1 MHTLDFLHLLI
12 RYIYLLFFVWYNL
25 NIKLKGDKKMTVAVK
40 KTINIELT
48 PSLYNQLKKLADDK
62 SIGSMRSFCCE
73 AISEKIIAFEKLR
86 KENLMKQAANDPG
99 YIERCEEVCK
109 DFAATDYPGGT
120 DEW

>member
-1 MHTLDFLHLLI
+1 MP
-12 RYIYLLFFVWYNL
+12 RPKRECEVRNL
-25 NIKLKGDKKMTVAVK
+25 NLQISA
-40 KTINIELT
+40 
-48 PSLYNQLKKLADDK
+48 SLYNQLKKLADDK

>member
-1 MHTLDFLHLLI
+1 MQGRPTFFDQFFSIGAKITTTGVLL
-12 RYIYLLFFVWYNL
+12 R
-25 NIKLKGDKKMTVAVK
+25 KAEKP
-40 KTINIELT
+40 LT
-48 PSLYNQLKKLADDK
+48 
-62 SIGSMRSFCCE
+62 IGSMRSFCCE

>member
-1 MHTLDFLHLLI
+1 
-12 RYIYLLFFVWYNL
+12 
-25 NIKLKGDKKMTVAVK
+25 MTVAAK

-62 SIGSMRSFCCE
+62 SIGSMRNFCCE

-109 DFAATDYPGGT
+109 DFAAIDYPGGNE
-120 DEW
+120 EW

>member
-1 MHTLDFLHLLI
+1 
-12 RYIYLLFFVWYNL
+12 
-25 NIKLKGDKKMTVAVK
+25 MTVAAK

-62 SIGSMRSFCCE
+62 SIGSMRSFCSE